1 MTALATCLRRHL
13 EHALFGIVG
22 LALLVAT
29 PAAGQ
34 EVASPATAPSGSVAG
49 ETASARELQAAI
61 DAIKRRVAEQQE
73 GREGS
78 GTSELVAELR
88 SARQAIAELTQ
99 NLGRL
104 RGERDALQSEL
115 AAKQRLETELRVAL
129 GERVEREAALADA
142 LAELGEQAV
151 ADKATH
157 EAALADSRAQAAADA
172 TRAAEVETAL
182 AGVERDL
189 ETMRAELARTEAR
202 RAELARTV
210 EQREAALASGREEA
224 ERLAA
229 EVAGLEDALAA
240 ERADA
245 DGVTAE
251 LGETQAALEAR
262 ESELATAEALRT
274 GLANQLA
281 AATAT
286 QATLQRQLGEAEA
299 TIAGH
304 DQEIAELRQVASRS
318 VAEVEELGE
327 TLLVTLAENETLVA
341 ALAEAR
347 DSRTLIEAELRAM
360 RREME
365 AYASAATS
373 DESEADA
380 AGVPLALVSS
390 DAVIEAIDA
399 ELVAARR
406 QIAALNEELIA
417 RDKQLATAGA
427 DGDADALSQQVGLLQ
442 RQVEALEIENATLL
456 DNLAQLEAL
465 VAPEVITASLA
476 PDEAVEHYLGQ
487 LNAVDTGDGWWLT
500 VPEGLV
506 FAPGSDELAPGTEP
520 VVAQI
525 AALLG
530 YFGDAE
536 VRIVGHT
543 DSFGD
548 AAINKELSL
557 QRAETVG
564 RMLVD
569 SFGIQPD
576 RIATEGFGE
585 EQPIASNATI
595 EGRRANRRVEV
606 YVQR

>member
-1 MTALATCLRRHL
+1 MAALATCVRRQL
-13 EHALFGIVG
+13 AHALFGIVG

-29 PAAGQ
+29 PVAGQ

-49 ETASARELQAAI
+49 EAASARELQAAI

-115 AAKQRLETELRVAL
+115 TAKQRLESELRAAL
-129 GERVEREAALADA
+129 DERLEREAALEDA
-142 LAELGEQAV
+142 LAALKEQAL

-157 EAALADSRAQAAADA
+157 ETALADSRAQATADA
-172 TRAAEVETAL
+172 TRAAEIETAL

-189 ETMRAELARTEAR
+189 ETMRAELART
-202 RAELARTV
+202 V
-210 EQREAALASGREEA
+210 EQREAALASGRKET

-240 ERADA
+240 ARADA
-245 DGVTAE
+245 DGVAAE
-251 LGETQAALEAR
+251 LGETQAALETR
-262 ESELATAEALRT
+262 ESELATAEASRT

-281 AATAT
+281 AATAN

-299 TIAGH
+299 TIAGN

-365 AYASAATS
+365 AYGSAAAS
-373 DESEADA
+373 DEFEADG

-399 ELVAARR
+399 ELLAARR

-427 DGDADALSQQVGLLQ
+427 DGDADALNQQVGLLR

-465 VAPEVITASLA
+465 AAPEVITASLA

-548 AAINKELSL
+548 AAVNKELSL

-606 YVQR
+606 YIQR

>member
-1 MTALATCLRRHL
+1 MTALATSVRRHL
-13 EHALFGIVG
+13 NHARFGIVG
-22 LALLVAT
+22 LALLTAT
-29 PAAGQ
+29 PAAAQ
-34 EVASPATAPSGSVAG
+34 EVASPATATSGGVAG
-49 ETASARELQAAI
+49 EAASARELQAAI

-104 RGERDALQSEL
+104 RGERDALQSEV
-115 AAKQRLETELRVAL
+115 AAKQRLESELRAAL
-129 GERVEREAALADA
+129 DERLERETVLEDA
-142 LAELGEQAV
+142 LAALGEQAV

-157 EAALADSRAQAAADA
+157 EAALADSRAQAAAHA
-172 TRAAEVETAL
+172 TRASEFETAL

-189 ETMRAELARTEAR
+189 ETM

-224 ERLAA
+224 DRLAA

-240 ERADA
+240 ARADA
-245 DGVTAE
+245 DGIAAE
-251 LGETQAALEAR
+251 LGETLAALETR
-262 ESELATAEALRT
+262 ESELATAEASRT
-274 GLANQLA
+274 GLANQLT
-281 AATAT
+281 AATAM

-299 TIAGH
+299 IIAGN

-373 DESEADA
+373 DQSEADG

-456 DNLAQLEAL
+456 DDLAQLEAL
-465 VAPEVITASLA
+465 AAPEVITASLA

-530 YFGDAE
+530 YFGEAQ

-569 SFGIQPD
+569 SFGVQPD

-606 YVQR
+606 YIQR